1 MTRICILGGGFG
13 GLYTALHLAKL
24 PWAETPEI
32 ILIDRGDRFL
42 FAPLLY
48 ELITNELETWEIA
61 PTFAELL
68 TDSGIQFMQATV
80 TDIDLPHSFVNLSLS
95 GQASQ
100 LSFDRLVLALGGET
114 PLDLVPGAAE
124 NALAF
129 KSLADAQKLIARL
142 NVLENTKT
150 DKIRVCIVGGGAS
163 GVELA
168 CKISDRL
175 QAKARVR
182 LIDRNSQILSSSP
195 KGNRLAAEQAL
206 EARGVWCDLSTKV
219 TKVEPNQIEL
229 EYLNGS
235 DRLPI
240 DLVLWTIGN
249 SYTQLV
255 QRLPVP
261 HSGKRIQVESS
272 LQVKD
277 HPNLFALGDLAECY
291 DQSGQLVPATAQ
303 SAFQQSQYCAW
314 NIWASLHQQQLKPF
328 AYLPLGEFVS
338 LGIGEA
344 TMSTIGNLSFSGMP
358 VNLIR
363 RAAYL
368 LRMPTLK
375 HQLKVG
381 WHWISKSIAT
391 DLSKSG
397 KLS

>member
-48 ELITNELETWEIA
+48 ELITNELETWEVA
-61 PTFAELL
+61 PTFRELL
-68 TDSGIQFMQATV
+68 ADSGIQFMQATV
-80 TDIDLPHSFVNLSLS
+80 TDIDIPHGFVTLSLL
-95 GQASQ
+95 GQVSQ

-114 PLDLVPGAAE
+114 PMDLVPGAAE

-142 NVLENTKT
+142 NVLESRKA

-175 QAKARVR
+175 QAKGRVR
-182 LIDRNSQILSSSP
+182 LIDRNSHILSESP
-195 KGNRLAAEQAL
+195 KGNRQAAESAL
-206 EARGVWCDLSTKV
+206 ENRGIWRDLSTKV
-219 TKVEPNQIEL
+219 TAIEADLIEL
-229 EYLNGS
+229 EYLDGS
-235 DRLPI
+235 DRLPV
-240 DLVLWTIGN
+240 DLVLWTVGN

-255 QRLPVP
+255 QHLPIP

-272 LQVKD
+272 LQVKE

-291 DQSGQLVPATAQ
+291 DRSGQKVPATAQ

-314 NIWASLHQQQLKPF
+314 NIWASLHQQPLKPF
-328 AYLPLGEFVS
+328 SYLPLGEFLS

-358 VNLIR
+358 ANLIR
-363 RAAYL
+363 RTAYL

-381 WHWISKSIAT
+381 WSW
-391 DLSKSG
+391 LSKVT
-397 KLS
+397 L